1 MEYLSKTSKMLL
13 VSEVLAIKLIVENEG
28 KRAVPIA
35 SNQKKEEM
43 KKKPSKPVIVTQ
55 ESYVNTSLSE

>member
-1 MEYLSKTSKMLL
+1 MLF
-13 VSEVLAIKLIVENEG
+13 VSEVFTIKLIVENEG
-28 KRAVPIA
+28 KRAVAIV

>member
-13 VSEVLAIKLIVENEG
+13 VSEVLTIKLIVENEG
-28 KRAVPIA
+28 KRAVPIV

-43 KKKPSKPVIVTQ
+43 KKKPSKPVILTQ